1 MLLGNPVVHSC
12 HFSSCL
18 LPPLRCQPRCL
29 LDARESRPRWPWV
42 LHSASCTG
50 CTSWCCT
57 TVAAPAA
64 PGPLRSYN
72 YFSHQKLTAK
82 SISRPNIIS
91 SNFSGSAVFP
101 SWPPPCASVPAL
113 NLHCTHLSRPSLT
126 LLPRLLLTLVRGY
139 QGNRFLLGKKR
150 NPAVCLW
157 ASNAIAQNIMT
168 TSIVTPT
175 AKDPS
180 AMSPS

>member
-1 MLLGNPVVHSC
+1 MYFC
-12 HFSSCL
+12 SSATPWYIHVISPL
-18 LPPLRCQPRCL
+18 ALPPPSLRCQPRCL

-113 NLHCTHLSRPSLT
+113 NLHCTHLGRPSLT
-126 LLPRLLLTLVRGY
+126 LLSRLLLSLVRGY
-139 QGNRFLLGKKR
+139 QRNRFRLGKKEIQQYVFGHLM
-150 NPAVCLW
+150 PLHK
-157 ASNAIAQNIMT
+157 
-168 TSIVTPT
+168 TS
-175 AKDPS
+175 
-180 AMSPS
+180 